1 MQTTLVWKHIFLSA
15 YMLSP
20 TKIHAGIKKLQEHSG
35 RKYFQNV
42 ATESIE
48 ISITY
53 LLTNEESKIG
63 LETIDLETFFAL
75 FFNFS

>member
-1 MQTTLVWKHIFLSA
+1 MQTTLMWKHIFLSA

-63 LETIDLETFFAL
+63 LKIL
-75 FFNFS
+75 

>member
-1 MQTTLVWKHIFLSA
+1 MAETESEIINANYPCVEA
-15 YMLSP
+15 YFSL
-20 TKIHAGIKKLQEHSG
+20 GIYVEPNKNSCRYKKKLQEYSG

-53 LLTNEESKIG
+53 LLMNEESKIG
-63 LETIDLETFFAL
+63 LKIL
-75 FFNFS
+75 